1 MGSLTASRVTISVVI
16 FLYSCYHA
24 WLGLVSLY
32 AYSAP
37 ILATAMII
45 AYLAI
50 SLISIVFS
58 RSVRI
63 PLWLALINLL
73 FTGITPFVFFQILVV
88 SETASYATWF
98 VVGLATLMGITAFR
112 GHVIVGW
119 LGFLAIGIQT
129 VVFGGFGS
137 LLNAGVVGALLM
149 VFAGHASGYA
159 IRTADRQA
167 SESMK
172 IQSALAIDAA
182 SRSTARKV
190 REERIQQTL
199 QKAEPLLTKIVGSSG
214 KLSSKEKEDARLLEA
229 ELRDLI
235 RGRGL
240 INERVS
246 SAANAA
252 RAKGVK
258 VEILDE
264 GGLEDVDI
272 EERERI
278 LERVARALESVE
290 DGRITIRSPKGE
302 TWRVTIA
309 AMSPSRQEPSL
320 WERI

>member
-1 MGSLTASRVTISVVI
+1 MDSLTASRVTISVVI

-24 WLGLVSLY
+24 WLGFGSLY
-32 AYSAP
+32 AYSSP
-37 ILATAMII
+37 T
-45 AYLAI
+45 LAI
-50 SLISIVFS
+50 SMMVAYLLFSLASIVFFGG
-58 RSVRI
+58 VKI
-63 PLWLALINLL
+63 PLWLALLNLS
-73 FTGITPFVFFQILVV
+73 FTAVTPFVFFQILVV
-88 SETASYATWF
+88 SEAASYATWF

-119 LGFLAIGIQT
+119 LGFFAIGLQT
-129 VVFGGFGS
+129 VMFAGFGA

-167 SESMK
+167 AESIK
-172 IQSALAIDAA
+172 IQSALAIEAA
-182 SRSTARKV
+182 RRSTARNV

-199 QKAEPLLTKIVGSSG
+199 QKAEPLLSTIAGSGG
-214 KLSSKEKEDARLLEA
+214 KLSTDQADQARLLEA

-252 RAKGVK
+252 RARGVK
-258 VEILDE
+258 VELLDE
-264 GGLEDVDI
+264 GGLEDVDQL
-272 EERERI
+272 ERDEI
-278 LERVARALESVE
+278 LERVAAAIESVE
-290 DGRITIRSPKGE
+290 DGRITVRSPKGE
-302 TWRVTIA
+302 SWRVTIA
-309 AMSPSRQEPSL
+309 AMSPSRDEPSV